1 MARLFPGLVAGFI
14 CFGAGFAPATAQ
26 RAQDQTAPSQVRTR
40 TAPTP
45 VAPSALP
52 QPMGAADATRMGRA
66 FEAQARGDV
75 GAAMREIERLEDRRL
90 VGHLLADRHRRG
102 EPSLHELQAWLSD
115 FADHP
120 DAPALHDAL
129 VRRMP
134 RGAAAPPPPSQP
146 DAAAELLPEERA
158 PTGPPLTRDAGLER
172 AVMARLADGKLPAA
186 LALIQARRGLTAA
199 YQGQLK
205 AEMSQALF
213 RLGRDAD
220 ALAVA
225 QEGLRHAPQNAQAA
239 YQAGL
244 AAWGMQNYETAFAA
258 FERAARNGSAP
269 ATLRAAAAYWT
280 ARSAVRARRPAQYV
294 PWMLQAAQEPR
305 TFHGM
310 IARRSLGLPPGL
322 VWERD
327 TANEARAQ
335 GLAETAGGWR
345 ALALLQIGQ
354 AQRAEAELRL
364 LQRRTPNNPLVVQG
378 ILAVAQVASMPG
390 LATQVATAAQIVDGR
405 ARDGERF
412 PLPTLLPN
420 GGFRMDPS
428 LLYALALQESRFDPS
443 AVSRAGARGLLQLM
457 PATASYVANDPS
469 LRAENADRLHD
480 PGFSLELGQRY
491 VHYLARHEAVRGD
504 LIRLLAAYNAGPGNL
519 SRWLPTAQNR
529 GDPLLFIES
538 IPIGETRHFV
548 TRVLTFSW
556 IYAHRLGLPTPS
568 LDQIAGG
575 GFPTFADVDQVT
587 AMLRATS
594 TRAN

>member
-1 MARLFPGLVAGFI
+1 
-14 CFGAGFAPATAQ
+14 
-26 RAQDQTAPSQVRTR
+26 
-40 TAPTP
+40 
-45 VAPSALP
+45 
-52 QPMGAADATRMGRA
+52 MGAADAARMRRA

-75 GAAMREIERLEDRRL
+75 AAAMRETERLDDRRL
-90 VGHLLADRHRRG
+90 MGHLLADRLRRG
-102 EPSLHELQAWLSD
+102 EPSLHDLQAWLSD

-120 DAPALHDAL
+120 DAPALHETL
-129 VRRMP
+129 VSRMP
-134 RGAAAPPPPSQP
+134 RGASAPPPPNQP

-158 PTGPPLTRDAGLER
+158 PSGPPLTRDAGLER
-172 AVMARLADGKLPAA
+172 AVMARISEGNLAAA
-186 LALIQARRGLTAA
+186 LTLVQSRRGLTPA
-199 YQGQLK
+199 YLGQLK
-205 AEMSQALF
+205 AEMSQVLF
-213 RLGRDAD
+213 RQGRDAD

-225 QEGLRHAPQNAQAA
+225 QAGLALAPQNVQAA

-244 AAWGMQNYETAFAA
+244 AAWGLQNYDTAFAA
-258 FERAARNGSAP
+258 FERAARNTSAS
-269 ATLRAAAAYWT
+269 ATMRAAAAYWT

-327 TANEARAQ
+327 TANESRAQ

-345 ALALLQIGQ
+345 GLALLQIGQ
-354 AQRAEAELRL
+354 TQRAEAELRL
-364 LQRRTPNNPLVVQG
+364 LQRRTPNNPMVVQG
-378 ILAVAQVASMPG
+378 ILAVAQLAGMPG
-390 LATQVATAAQIVDGR
+390 LASQVATAAQIMDGR

-469 LRAENADRLHD
+469 LRGENADRLHD
-480 PGFSLELGQRY
+480 PGFGLDLGQRY
-491 VHYLARHEAVRGD
+491 VHYLARHDAVRGD

-519 SRWLPTAQNR
+519 TRWLPVAQNR
-529 GDPLLFIES
+529 ADPLLFIES
-538 IPIGETRHFV
+538 IPINETRSFV

-556 IYAHRLGLPTPS
+556 VYANRLGLPTPS

-575 GFPTFADVDQVT
+575 GFPAFASVEEVT
-587 AMLRATS
+587 AMLRVTS
-594 TRAN
+594 ARAN